1 MHVDRLSLQTR
12 CAFFGGDAVNAQAV
26 RGRFAPSPTGA
37 LHLGNLRTALLAWL
51 FARKAGGSFVLRV
64 EDLDMPRVRPRATSQ
79 MLDDLVWLGLDWD
92 EGPSI
97 GGPFGPYFQSA
108 RQALY
113 EAVLAYLREQDLIY
127 PCYCTRAKLNR
138 LASAPQQ
145 GEDMPYYPGTCRNLT
160 PGERRK
166 RERNGERASLRF
178 RAPETPIRFRD
189 TIAGEQ
195 VESVADVVGD
205 ILVRRSDGIIAY
217 QLSVVV
223 DDALMGITQVVRGA
237 DLLGSTARQ
246 LALYDAI
253 GYPRPR
259 EYAHVPLVVGMSGER
274 LAKRD
279 GSVGLEQVRNSG
291 ISPEHVLGALAASAG
306 FWPAGT
312 PATPYELLTSFD
324 VARLRNTTYPL
335 VV

>member
-1 MHVDRLSLQTR
+1 M
-12 CAFFGGDAVNAQAV
+12 NAQAV

-64 EDLDMPRVRPRATSQ
+64 EDLDVPRVRPRAISQ

-97 GGPFGPYFQSA
+97 GGPFGPYFQGA
-108 RQALY
+108 RHAVY
-113 EAVLAYLREQDLIY
+113 EAALAHLRAQNLIY
-127 PCYCTRAKLNR
+127 PCYCSRAELNR

-145 GEDMPYYPGTCRNLT
+145 GEEAPHYPGTCRNLT
-160 PGERRK
+160 SDERRK
-166 RERNGERASLRF
+166 RESNGERASLRF
-178 RAPETPIRFRD
+178 RAPATPIRYID

-195 VESVADVVGD
+195 VEPVADVVGD
-205 ILVRRSDGIIAY
+205 FVVRRSDGIIAY
-217 QLSVVV
+217 QLAVVV
-223 DDALMGITQVVRGA
+223 DDALMGISQVVRGA

-246 LALYDAI
+246 LALYDAM
-253 GYPRPR
+253 GYLRPR
-259 EYAHVPLVVGMSGER
+259 EYAHVPLLYDMSGER

-279 GSVGLEQVRNSG
+279 GSVGLDQVRKEG

-306 FWPAGT
+306 FWPTGT
-312 PATPYELLTSFD
+312 PAMLHELLAAFD
-324 VARLRNTTYPL
+324 VAQLRNTKYPL